1 MKNALIKLRKNKKGF
16 TLAELL
22 IVVAI
27 IAILVAISV
36 PIFTA
41 QLQKSKL
48 ATNKANARDAKSAA
62 VTQYMADNSDNSTGA
77 ITYSYNIKSGD
88 ATVASAAGS
97 NIITDTDIVNWNV
110 KSQEDLGKATYNTWY
125 ITVSDQGTV
134 TSISYQ

>member
-41 QLQKSKL
+41 QLQKSRL

-62 VTQYMADNSDNSTGA
+62 VTQYMADKADNLTGD
-77 ITYSYNIKSGD
+77 ITYSYDIKSGN
-88 ATVASAAGS
+88 ATATSAAGS
-97 NIITDTDIVNWNV
+97 TTADTDIVNWNV
-110 KSQEDLGKATYNTWY
+110 KSQEDLGKKTYDTWY
-125 ITVSDQGTV
+125 ITVSVSGTV
-134 TSISYQ
+134 KSISYK